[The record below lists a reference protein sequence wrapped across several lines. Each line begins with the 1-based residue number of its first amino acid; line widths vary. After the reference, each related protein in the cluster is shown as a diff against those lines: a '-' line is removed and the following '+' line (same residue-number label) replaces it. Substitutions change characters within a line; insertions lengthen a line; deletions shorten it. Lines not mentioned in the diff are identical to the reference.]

1 MPQYLSIQIYY
12 KYNLHLEIQSLLAV
26 KIFQSGCLPAR
37 HMYFPEINEAY
48 FALPLPLPTSPAAAP
63 TTNPK
68 QGRTSHNAEQNQ
80 NKIET

>member
-1 MPQYLSIQIYY
+1 
-12 KYNLHLEIQSLLAV
+12 
-26 KIFQSGCLPAR
+26 
-37 HMYFPEINEAY
+37 MYFPEINEAY

-80 NKIET
+80 NKIETW